1 MYNRDRGG
9 RADEERD
16 DRTERPARTRTRAA
30 TPPPRSPSRPRRC
43 RRRSRTPARIAEP
56 ARDRSVERTPTAKRF
71 ASESEYANVK
81 LADLHDVFREHPDL
95 EQKYLK
101 IMRLPITGKESIR
114 LPFDFRS
121 HRQHTCL
128 DLSPYGNDQVFR
140 SACTACKEG
149 TSSPTASDS
158 MMAFINQTSNV
169 VRHRKFYFGFRK
181 NLDLL
186 KQSANQPQLFQIYYI
201 VQACIPEI
209 TPFLYLEHDK
219 LHMQLIF
226 ENETVH
232 VPSQCIEQIL
242 LVARDLYRVSI
253 DIAHQHL
260 TLTATCVR
268 QESTSV
274 RIDVLILQRKVDEMD
289 IPNEVNEKFERYSM

>member
-1 MYNRDRGG
+1 M
-9 RADEERD
+9 
-16 DRTERPARTRTRAA
+16 
-30 TPPPRSPSRPRRC
+30 
-43 RRRSRTPARIAEP
+43 
-56 ARDRSVERTPTAKRF
+56 
-71 ASESEYANVK
+71 K
-81 LADLHDVFREHPDL
+81 LADLHAIFREHPDL
-95 EQKYLK
+95 EQKYLR

-149 TSSPTASDS
+149 TNSPTASDS

-169 VRHRKFYFGFRK
+169 MRHRKFYFGFRK

-186 KQSANQPQLFQIYYI
+186 KQSANHPQLFQIYYI

-209 TPFLYLEHDK
+209 TPFIYLEHDK

-253 DIAHQHL
+253 DIAHQRL

-274 RIDVLILQRKVDEMD
+274 RIDVLVLQRKVDEMD
-289 IPNEVNEKFERYSM
+289 IPNEVNEKFELYSV